1 MLNWILI
8 TDWASYLRIYMGNY
22 RKMRK
27 SLLVW
32 RHFINVPLTLE
43 TKCGKN
49 VSQSKV
55 EEPFDWACKSAWS
68 KATYIHAMHVRMGV
82 VVGRMPKL
90 VALATKSI
98 GARNRL
104 NALVPGCGERQKDT
118 SSKHLR
124 LTSARTYKYI
134 CVCVCMCVYGINS
147 GVHSPDSSRIG
158 EHKAREV

>member
-1 MLNWILI
+1 
-8 TDWASYLRIYMGNY
+8 MGNY

-49 VSQSKV
+49 VSQSVSRKWRSHSIERVKV
-55 EEPFDWACKSAWS
+55 PDPRRLIYMLCM
-68 KATYIHAMHVRMGV
+68 YVHMCV